1 MRLFAQLREKLFLG
15 SEQKLAYAHGL
26 TNVAFNIHFAL
37 IESESRI

>member
-1 MRLFAQLREKLFLG
+1 LLLS

-26 TNVAFNIHFAL
+26 ANVAFYIHFAL